1 MNITEHDAK
10 NAVRTILL
18 YLGEDPDREGLKDTP
33 SRVIK
38 AWDEMTEGYG
48 LEPKTILATAF
59 QPDGYDEMVLCRDI
73 EFHSTCEHHM
83 LPFSGVAHVAYVP
96 STRVVGLSKMAR
108 LVDCFARR
116 LQIQE
121 RLTRQIADT
130 MQSVLKPKGVG
141 VIIQARHLCMA
152 CRGVIKQRS
161 VMVTSALLGVMRHS
175 EARNE
180 FLSLVK

>member
-1 MNITEHDAK
+1 MNITEQEAK

-33 SRVIK
+33 KRVIK

-48 LEPKTILATAF
+48 LEPETILATAF

-73 EFHSTCEHHM
+73 EFYSTCEHHM

-96 STRVVGLSKMAR
+96 SRRVVGLSKMAR

-130 MQSVLKPKGVG
+130 MQAVLKPKGVG
-141 VIIQARHLCMA
+141 VVVQARHLCMA
-152 CRGVIKQRS
+152 CRGVMKQRS
-161 VMVTSALLGVMRHS
+161 TMVTSALLGVMRKP